1 MHSLLQHFMFLD
13 GSKDLALALPTF
25 YDWMLV
31 TFSAMIASLAAFAA
45 LGGAR
50 RMSAAETPV
59 KNPFLLFILIA
70 AIALLLPQDAWPQK
84 PEAMRRIGIL
94 GVGKL
99 PSPDAP
105 KLPPVE
111 FFRVFQEALA
121 KHGYVEGK
129 NLVIEVRR
137 GEYEQLPALAK
148 ELEQLKVE
156 VIWVLGTQAGR
167 IVQRV
172 VKRTPL
178 VIYSCDAFEHV
189 KRLSRPDSNVT
200 GTTCMT
206 TDLSPKRLQLLKEL
220 LPGARRVVFFGDPND
235 ASEGWRLT
243 REAAPKLG
251 IAIQMVPYKDR
262 DSIPAALKQVA
273 KIKPDAVFVFPDAI
287 LIREL
292 RALAQFWLEHSL
304 PSMNAFPEYAEA
316 GGLMSYGAAQPE
328 LSPMMGE
335 QVAKILDG
343 ARPEDVPFQRAT
355 QFHLVINLKTAKT
368 LGIKVPQSLL
378 VRADQVIE

>member
-1 MHSLLQHFMFLD
+1 M
-13 GSKDLALALPTF
+13 K
-25 YDWMLV
+25 
-31 TFSAMIASLAAFAA
+31 
-45 LGGAR
+45 
-50 RMSAAETPV
+50 
-59 KNPFLLFILIA
+59 KPFLLLALIA
-70 AIALLLPQDAWPQK
+70 AIALLAPQDAWPQK
-84 PEAMRRIGIL
+84 PEATRRVAIL
-94 GVGKL
+94 GVGGP

-105 KLPPVE
+105 KPSFSTLLKFE
-111 FFRVFQEALA
+111 FFRVFNETLA
-121 KHGYVEGK
+121 RHGYVEGK
-129 NLVIEVRR
+129 NLVIEFRR

-148 ELEQLKVE
+148 ELEQLKAE

-167 IVQRV
+167 IVQGV

-189 KRLSRPDSNVT
+189 SKLSRPGSNVT

-206 TDLSPKRLQLLKEL
+206 TDLSPKRLELLKEL
-220 LPGARRVVFFGDPND
+220 LPGMKRVAFFGDPKD

-287 LIREL
+287 LQREL
-292 RALAQFWLEHSL
+292 DTIAKFWIEHSL
-304 PSMNAFPEYAEA
+304 PSMNAFPEYAEG
-316 GGLMSYGAAQPE
+316 GGLMSYGAAHTE
-328 LSPMMGE
+328 LAPMMGE

-343 ARPEDVPFQRAT
+343 TRPGDVPFQRAT
-355 QFHLVINLKTAKT
+355 QFHLVINLKTAKA
-368 LGIKVPQSLL
+368 LGITVPQSILL
-378 VRADQVIE
+378 RADQMIE